1 MSLSDEN
8 IKHATVPNFRQRTRR
23 IFLSFIIL
31 YNKIIEIKSSVLTY

>member
-8 IKHATVPNFRQRTRR
+8 IKHATVPSFRQRTLR

-31 YNKIIEIKSSVLTY
+31 YNEIIEI